1 MQWNKIQYEKLKYN
15 TIQPYSTNKHAHNM
29 TLPLIVHFN
38 FQQTNPIMSQA
49 VRPSAP
55 ASQAL
60 STVPLHV
67 APPEVAEFPKMPA
80 EMKENPSQ
88 EIGIS
93 RCFPQSGMSKSPIF
107 IW

>member
-1 MQWNKIQYEKLKYN
+1 
-15 TIQPYSTNKHAHNM
+15 M

-107 IW
+107 IWMLS